1 MQVIRRRNPL
11 IHAIVTRLPGYG
23 SIVAALWAAE
33 AREEA
38 VERHRDALVELYT
51 ARERQSRHKHSE
63 AAKRGAR
70 DAARRQR
77 LNDPLI
83 RAAGKA

>member
-1 MQVIRRRNPL
+1 MIIRRRHPL
-11 IHAIVTRLPGYG
+11 VHAIVTRLPGYG

-38 VERHRDALVELYT
+38 VERHRDALVEFHKGK
-51 ARERQSRHKHSE
+51 ERQSRHNHSE

-77 LNDPLI
+77 LNDPLV